1 MTPARHRA
9 YKRALHA
16 VDELAGGILDPAEAH
31 LLRDAAEG
39 LLLTRDGEEQERE
52 RERLLEGASLTLSLL
67 FGSERMSAAQSERL
81 WAMLAACGPQ
91 PLGAQPRRHPSL
103 IAG

>member
-9 YKRALHA
+9 YKRALQA

-39 LLLTRDGEEQERE
+39 LLLVRDGEAAEQ
-52 RERLLEGASLTLSLL
+52 ERLLESASLTLSLL

-81 WAMLAACGPQ
+81 WAMVAACGPQ
-91 PLGAQPRRHPSL
+91 PLAPHARRHPSL

>member
-9 YKRALHA
+9 YKRALQA
-16 VDELAGGILDPAEAH
+16 VDELPPGILEPAEAE
-31 LLRDAAEG
+31 LLCDAAEG
-39 LLLTRDGEEQERE
+39 LLLVRDGEGAE
-52 RERLLEGASLTLSLL
+52 RERLLESASLTLSML

-91 PLGAQPRRHPSL
+91 PLHPRARRHPSL

>member
-9 YKRALHA
+9 YKRALQA
-16 VDELAGGILDPAEAH
+16 IDELPTGILEPAETEI
-31 LLRDAAEG
+31 LNDAAEG
-39 LLLTRDGEEQERE
+39 LLLVRDGEEPE
-52 RERLLEGASLTLSLL
+52 RERLLESASLTLSML

-91 PLGAQPRRHPSL
+91 PLQPRDRRHPSL
-103 IAG
+103 IGG

>member
-9 YKRALHA
+9 YKRALEA
-16 VDELAGGILDPAEAH
+16 VDELPAGILEPVEAH

-39 LLLTRDGEEQERE
+39 LLLIRDGEDAE
-52 RERLLEGASLTLSLL
+52 RERLLEAASVTLSLL
-67 FGSERMSAAQSERL
+67 FGSDRMTAAQSERL

-91 PLGAQPRRHPSL
+91 PLRPGPRLHPSL
-103 IAG
+103 VAG